1 MEKENIAED
10 FIQRTIEPI
19 IIPLGEDT
27 SDSET
32 GSDGSEKE
40 N

>member
-19 IIPLGEDT
+19 LIVTGEESSSESEFD
-27 SDSET
+27 SD
-32 GSDGSEKE
+32 
-40 N
+40 